1 MYQLI
6 KLELRKSKIGWY
18 IKGAI
23 IANIIILGMLYF
35 LTVIEKVEGETVFR
49 TFNDFFMISGILIR
63 GTFIVFA
70 AVLISK
76 VIIDEF
82 KTRTSLIMFS
92 YPINRKK
99 IMASKLLLIFSL
111 TLVTMFLSTIII
123 TFSFAGL
130 NQLFHLTSILDLPN
144 NYFVSEIISL
154 MMFNLMA
161 AGASLVPLYFGMIK
175 FSTPATIISSLI
187 IVMVTSSS
195 IGSDFS
201 LANIIYIP
209 LALSIVAVII
219 IIFSIRN
226 INRIELS

>member
-6 KLELRKSKIGWY
+6 KLEFKKNKIGWY

-23 IANIIILGMLYF
+23 IANIIILGMLCL
-35 LTVIEKVEGETVFR
+35 LTVIEKVEGETIFR

-63 GTFIVFA
+63 GTFTVFA

-82 KTRTSLIMFS
+82 KNRTSLIMFS

-111 TLVTMFLSTIII
+111 TLVTMFFSTIII
-123 TFSFAGL
+123 IISFTGL
-130 NQLFHLTSILDLPN
+130 NQFFHLTSILDLPN

-201 LANIIYIP
+201 LANIFYIP

-219 IIFSIRN
+219 ILLSIRN
-226 INRIELS
+226 INHIELG

>member
-1 MYQLI
+1 MYQLV
-6 KLELRKSKIGWY
+6 KLELKKNKIGWY

-23 IANIIILGMLYF
+23 IANIIIIGMLYLF
-35 LTVIEKVEGETVFR
+35 TVIEKVEGETVFK

-82 KTRTSLIMFS
+82 KNRTNLIMFS

-99 IMASKLLLIFSL
+99 IMASKILLVFTL
-111 TLVTMFLSTIII
+111 TLVTMFSSTIIVNL
-123 TFSFAGL
+123 SFIGL
-130 NQLFHLTSILDLPN
+130 NQFFHLTSIFDLPN
-144 NYFVSEIISL
+144 SYFVTEIISL
-154 MMFNLMA
+154 MMFNLVA

-201 LANIIYIP
+201 LANIFYIP
-209 LALSIVAVII
+209 LALSIIALII
-219 IIFSIRN
+219 ILMSIRN